1 MSKIDYCNSALLGT
15 ANYNLLKLQQ
25 VQNMLCRI
33 VTATRKYDK
42 ISDQMIGLHWLKVEY
57 QIIFKI
63 VTLMFRCVNNMAP
76 SYLTDLISAGCR
88 HNLNLHLQA
97 LGLLPTVRARA
108 TQVPK
113 QSFALGGPWI
123 WNSLP
128 DHIKRTDT
136 INKFK
141 TSFKIYLFQKC
152 YGLS

>member
-1 MSKIDYCNSALLGT
+1 MSKIDYCNSTLLGM
-15 ANYNLLKLQQ
+15 ANYNLVKLQQ

-63 VTLMFRCVNNMAP
+63 ATLMFKYVNNTAP
-76 SYLTDLISAGCR
+76 SYLTDLISTGCR
-88 HNLNLHLQA
+88 HTVNLHLQA
-97 LGLLPTVRARA
+97 QGLLPTARART
-108 TQVPK
+108 TQVHK
-113 QSFALGGPWI
+113 QSFALGWPQI

-128 DHIKRTDT
+128 DHIKRTEIID
-136 INKFK
+136 KFK
-141 TSFKIYLFQKC
+141 TSLKTYLFQKC